1 MKSTDEKLRDDIAKA
16 IADVIGHGMREKC
29 HAHAA
34 AVLSILDSQ
43 PVREGVTDEMVD
55 AYVNAVNEY
64 LGSVTESQW
73 EADRKDHV
81 AHLRRV
87 SRIGL
92 IAALAYAK
100 RKGREG

>member
-43 PVREGVTDEMVD
+43 PVREEVTDEMVD
-55 AYVNAVNEY
+55 AYVNTVNKH
-64 LGSVTESQW
+64 LGSLSEADWES
-73 EADRKDHV
+73 DRKDKH

-87 SRIGL
+87 ARIGL
-92 IAALAYAK
+92 IAALGEK
-100 RKGREG
+100 P